1 MDEIALASEAPLSW
15 DRYCNDAKVAG
26 PFENRILYA
35 MCRDY
40 PRHNDIYVTAG
51 KVTAIGRVYAAAPE
65 RGAGRGNSPSPLAK
79 TIAKRLAVSA
89 LDQAVDGIS
98 FDESFSRQ
106 LVNKVIAAHQ
116 LLVDEVAAATC
127 EWSEKG
133 ADADWAPRNQ
143 ASFASKYLHFHRP
156 NAFPIMDRF
165 AKAGLACAGIRGAL
179 NTYERFCGG
188 ILQYLV
194 DHEPNGTPRSIDMV
208 LVARG
213 RIHSDRTQWR
223 CRQCNTEFVRRPR
236 KKKPTSPT

>member
-1 MDEIALASEAPLSW
+1 MDEIAFAGKAPHSW
-15 DRYCNDAKVAG
+15 ERYCNDAKVAG

-40 PRHNDIYVTAG
+40 PRHNDTYVTAG

-65 RGAGRGNSPSPLAK
+65 RGAGRANSPGPLAK

-98 FDESFSRQ
+98 FADRFSRQ
-106 LVNKVIAAHQ
+106 LVDKVIETHQ
-116 LLVDEVAAATC
+116 LLVDEVAAATR

-133 ADADWAPRNQ
+133 ADADWSPRNQ

-165 AKAGLACAGIRGAL
+165 AKAGLACAGISGAL
-179 NTYERFCGG
+179 DTYERFCEG
-188 ILQYLV
+188 ILQYLDV
-194 DHEPNGTPRSIDMV
+194 QEPSSTPRSIDMV
-208 LVARG
+208 LVAHG
-213 RIHSDRTQWR
+213 RIHSDRTQRR
-223 CRQCNTEFVRRPR
+223 CRQCNIEFVRRPR
-236 KKKPTSPT
+236 KKKPTSAT